1 MSKTALVTTT
11 DVSAAAAVTVTV
23 AVAVADECDDAGGE
37 GDAADADPVDG
48 TVPYDVLTHFLAD

>member
-23 AVAVADECDDAGGE
+23 AVAVADECDDDGGE
-37 GDAADADPVDG
+37 GYAADQQHLCCRAG
-48 TVPYDVLTHFLAD
+48 S